1 MIVYSLIL
9 NFIGF
14 DWHMVWYIH
23 YLWSLVVES
32 EKTMRNM
39 MKKETNEEYD
49 EDCVEEG
56 FELARLKFDR
66 GCVGH
71 RGALGMVNCSINIW
85 DESELELAWSKKR
98 SSYFENKFPIFLLP
112 GISNTIIFKMCG
124 VLHWVNLLV
133 MKTFSHIF
141 RSTFC

>member
-23 YLWSLVVES
+23 YLWSRVVES

-49 EDCVEEG
+49 EDWVEEG
-56 FELARLKFDR
+56 FELVRLKFDR
-66 GCVGH
+66 DGVGH
-71 RGALGMVNCSINIW
+71 REALDMVNCSINIW

-112 GISNTIIFKMCG
+112 GISNTTIFKDVWRFALSKCISNE
-124 VLHWVNLLV
+124 NLLQH
-133 MKTFSHIF
+133 FP
-141 RSTFC
+141 